1 MVEMPAVRLSSRLTF
16 LYKFIFPTVWIL
28 GFAGGTL
35 AMLRSG
41 EPMAAGF
48 AVATLAG
55 TLFLSATCFPL
66 KSVIAVH
73 DGIVVSNFVRQ
84 IKVPYDEIVSV
95 NENKWLN
102 THDITIS
109 LRSHSAFGQ
118 KIRFQP
124 YSEFTLRFW
133 RDHASVVLLRERAGI
148 ALPTI

>member
-16 LYKFIFPTVWIL
+16 LYKFIFPTLWIL

-55 TLFLSATCFPL
+55 TLFLSVTCFPL
-66 KSVIAVH
+66 KSVIAAQ

-84 IKVPYDEIVSV
+84 VKVPYDEIVSV

-109 LRSHSAFGQ
+109 LRSNSAFGQ

-133 RDHASVVLLRERAGI
+133 RDHPSVLLLRERAGI